1 MKPDGWEVALVVG
14 GVAARPSLRGRLW
27 AWWLDDLQSC
37 QVAESQEVTP

>member
-27 AWWLDDLQSC
+27 AWWLDDLQVRE
-37 QVAESQEVTP
+37 VAETLGVTS